1 MIRHG
6 ILAVEMESAALYLP
20 AAFANIPALAIFTV
34 SDHLI
39 RNEHFTANERKKD
52 FNEMVKIA
60 LNTIIV

>member
-1 MIRHG
+1 
-6 ILAVEMESAALYLP
+6 MESAALYLP